1 MPNKL
6 SQFWQ
11 ELKRRNV
18 SRVLTVYIAVAFMIL
33 ELVDMIS
40 DPFGLPDWS
49 MKVAFFILIAGLIIA
64 VIVSWIYDMGPAVGI
79 VKTESVHKVKPGEEH
94 TGSNSW
100 KIASYISFVV
110 IVALI
115 VVNIIPRSNN
125 KKILEKSIAVL
136 PFINDSEEIGN
147 EHIINGIMEEILI
160 NLQSIKELRV
170 LGRTSTEQYRNNP
183 KPIPEIANEL
193 NVAYIVEGSG
203 QRYGNKIRLRVQLVE
218 GATDKH
224 MWADSYD
231 EEIKGPEDIFRI
243 QSQIAESIAA
253 ELEAVVTPEEKKRI
267 DEIPTEDL
275 NAYEYYLLGRNRL
288 NNILEDADSWRAI
301 DYFQQ
306 AINIDPAFA
315 LAYSALADAYYHL
328 TIGALLSP
336 GEAYPKVS
344 EYSQKALEL
353 NEELAY
359 THCLLGIVK
368 LVYEYDYSGAEKE
381 FIRALEIDPKSV
393 EAHTYYARL
402 HFLFRRTD
410 EAIVHID
417 RALELDP
424 QFYWLKLIKSELHF
438 SADSINEA
446 MRLLDELRN
455 SYPYIPA
462 IYWIS
467 AVFYTHLGRYEEAL
481 SMLDTQLAL
490 MEDDNISDEIG
501 LQGFIYGRLDLKDEA
516 LKQQARLD
524 ELSLKGYYVSPRT
537 RVWIYLGLDNLDEA
551 FAVLEKAYND
561 HSIDP
566 VSFILYFY
574 PIESLQSDPRFKE
587 YLQKIGLNN

>member
-1 MPNKL
+1 ML
-6 SQFWQ
+6 
-11 ELKRRNV
+11 
-18 SRVLTVYIAVAFMIL
+18 L
-33 ELVDMIS
+33 ELISMIS
-40 DPFGLPDWS
+40 DPFGLPEGTL
-49 MKVAFFILIAGLIIA
+49 KVAFIISLAGLVIT
-64 VIVSWIYDMGPAVGI
+64 VIVSWVYDIHPEGGI
-79 VKTESVHKVKPGEEH
+79 VKTDPNLIAQSEEIPKFS
-94 TGSNSW
+94 SNW

-110 IVALI
+110 IFALI
-115 VVNIIPRSNN
+115 ILNIIPRVEN
-125 KKILEKSIAVL
+125 KKANLDKSIAVL
-136 PFINDSEEIGN
+136 PFVSLSDDPEKQYLADGVMDEVLLHLS
-147 EHIINGIMEEILI
+147 M
-160 NLQSIKELRV
+160 IKDLRV
-170 LGRTSTEQYRNNP
+170 ISRTSVEQYRDT
-183 KPIPEIANEL
+183 KKTVSDICQEL
-193 NVAYIVEGSG
+193 NVAYLLEGSFQKFG
-203 QRYGNKIRLRVQLVE
+203 DQVRLIVQLLEPGKE
-218 GATDKH
+218 GH
-224 MWADSYD
+224 LWAKNYD
-231 EEIKGPEDIFRI
+231 RNWKDIFSV
-243 QSQIAESIAA
+243 QSEIAQLVAN
-253 ELEAVVTPEEKKRI
+253 ELHAVITPEEKKRI

-288 NNILEDADSWRAI
+288 NSHVEDADSWRAI

-315 LAYSALADAYYHL
+315 LAYSALADAYYQL
-328 TIGALLSP
+328 IIGALLSP

-368 LVYEYDYSGAEKE
+368 LSYEYDYSGAEKE
-381 FIRALEIDPKSV
+381 FMRALEIDPKSV

-402 HFLFRRTD
+402 HFLFHRTD

-424 QFYWLKLIKSELHF
+424 QFFWLKLIKSELHF

-446 MRLLDELRN
+446 IRLLEELRN

-490 MEDDNISDEIG
+490 MGDDNISDEIG

-574 PIESLQSDPRFKE
+574 PIESLQSDPRFKD

>member
-18 SRVLTVYIAVAFMIL
+18 TRVLAVYIAAAFMIL
-33 ELVDMIS
+33 ELINMFS
-40 DPFGLPDWS
+40 EPLGLPERTLI
-49 MKVAFFILIAGLIIA
+49 VAFFISLAGLVIA
-64 VIVSWIYDMGPAVGI
+64 AIVSWVYDIHPEGGLI
-79 VKTESVHKVKPGEEH
+79 KTEPANEFKAEGLPV
-94 TGSNSW
+94 TSNSW

-110 IVALI
+110 IVVLI
-115 VVNIIPRSNN
+115 VLNIIPRNN
-125 KKILEKSIAVL
+125 RTIETEILDKSIAVL
-136 PFINDSEEIGN
+136 PFTYLSDEPDKQYLADGTMDEI
-147 EHIINGIMEEILI
+147 IL
-160 NLQSIKELRV
+160 NLSKIKDLRV
-170 LGRTSTEQYRNNP
+170 LSKTSVEQYRNTD
-183 KPIPEIANEL
+183 KTVTEICGELDVAYLLEGSFLKNGNQVRLIVQLIQPGMEGHAWSKKYDRNWQDIFSVQSEVAHLVANEL
-193 NVAYIVEGSG
+193 
-203 QRYGNKIRLRVQLVE
+203 Q
-218 GATDKH
+218 
-224 MWADSYD
+224 
-231 EEIKGPEDIFRI
+231 
-243 QSQIAESIAA
+243 
-253 ELEAVVTPEEKKRI
+253 AVITPEEKKRI

-288 NNILEDADSWRAI
+288 NYHTNDADLWRAI

-315 LAYSALADAYYHL
+315 LAYSALANAYYRL
-328 TIGALLSP
+328 ITSALLSP

-368 LVYEYDYSGAEKE
+368 LSYEYDYSGAEKE
-381 FIRALEIDPKSV
+381 LMRALEIDPKSV

-402 HFLFRRTD
+402 NSLLGRTD

-424 QFYWLKLIKSELHF
+424 HFFPAKIIKSELHF

-446 MRLLDELRN
+446 IRSLEELRN

-462 IYWIS
+462 TYWVS

-490 MEDDNISDEIG
+490 MGDDNISDEIG
-501 LQGFIYGRLDLKDEA
+501 LQGFIYGRLDQKDEA

-566 VSFILYFY
+566 LSFILYFY
-574 PIESLQSDPRFKE
+574 PIESLQSDPRFKD